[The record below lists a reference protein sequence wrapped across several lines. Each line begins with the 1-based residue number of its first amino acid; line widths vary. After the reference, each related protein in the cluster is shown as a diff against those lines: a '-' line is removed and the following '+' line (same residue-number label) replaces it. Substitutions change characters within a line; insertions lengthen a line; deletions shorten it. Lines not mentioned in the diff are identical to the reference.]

1 MDTLSMFV
9 YCQVPRVPDGAIQ
22 YCLSVSQQLLV
33 MGDQLFNS
41 NGRSKI
47 MLKQKKIETLQM
59 LRYTIDSLPFCFFNF
74 FERIE

>member
-33 MGDQLFNS
+33 MGDQLS
-41 NGRSKI
+41 I
-47 MLKQKKIETLQM
+47 QM
-59 LRYTIDSLPFCFFNF
+59 GDQRLR
-74 FERIE
+74 

>member
-9 YCQVPRVPDGAIQ
+9 YCQVPGVPDGAIQ
-22 YCLSVSQQLLV
+22 YCLSVSQQMLV

-47 MLKQKKIETLQM
+47 MLKQKKSRDTSNATLYNR
-59 LRYTIDSLPFCFFNF
+59 LSPFLFL
-74 FERIE
+74 